1 MDFNE
6 IRKLVR
12 LVESANIST
21 LEIEE
26 EGLQI
31 RIEKHLAADRTAP
44 SMMSFPVHT
53 DSSTWAQS
61 AAPAATPAQAPA
73 APAETAALAASNLIE
88 IRSPMVGTF
97 YRTPSPDA
105 APFVNVGDTIRT
117 GQTLCILE
125 AMKIMNEIEAETSG
139 RIVEILIESGQP
151 VQFDQVMFRI
161 EAL

>member
-26 EGLQI
+26 AGLQI
-31 RIEKHLAADRTAP
+31 RIEKQAGPVMSAAPQVYGMPGPAPAWSAPAADTAP
-44 SMMSFPVHT
+44 
-53 DSSTWAQS
+53 AA
-61 AAPAATPAQAPA
+61 AAPAATPAPA
-73 APAETAALAASNLIE
+73 APAANLVE

-105 APFVNVGDTIRT
+105 APFVQVGDTVKA

-125 AMKIMNEIEAETSG
+125 AMKIMNEIEAEASG
-139 RIVEILIESGQP
+139 RIVEILIETGQP
-151 VQFDQVMFRI
+151 VQFDQVMFRL

>member
-26 EGLQI
+26 AGLQI
-31 RIEKHLAADRTAP
+31 RIEKQVGQA
-44 SMMSFPVHT
+44 MVHMPMT
-53 DSSTWAQS
+53 QQT
-61 AAPAATPAQAPA
+61 AAPASAWAPAPADSPAPA
-73 APAETAALAASNLIE
+73 AAPAPVAPAASNLIE

-105 APFVNVGDTIRT
+105 SPFVQVGDTVRT

-125 AMKIMNEIEAETSG
+125 AMKIMNEIEAEVSG
-139 RIVEILIESGQP
+139 RVVEILVETGQP
-151 VQFDQVMFRI
+151 VQFDQVMFRL

>member
-26 EGLQI
+26 AGLQI
-31 RIEKHLAADRTAP
+31 RIEKQAGPVLASAP
-44 SMMSFPVHT
+44 LVYSAPA
-53 DSSTWAQS
+53 AQPA
-61 AAPAATPAQAPA
+61 AAPAVSPAADPAPA
-73 APAETAALAASNLIE
+73 ASPVAAPAVPANLIE

-105 APFVNVGDTIRT
+105 PPFVQVGDTVKA

-125 AMKIMNEIEAETSG
+125 AMKIMNEIESEGAG
-139 RIVEILIESGQP
+139 RVVEILIETGQP
-151 VQFDQVMFRI
+151 VQFDQVMFRL